1 MQYQN
6 LIGTYDEAKVSVY
19 EDNVY
24 KGKIA
29 WYDVTDIVK
38 DLLDENAPSIM
49 DYASKI
55 EMEVCHLY
63 EGVGSWHMDLHAY
76 VREEYEESIRSE
88 YGTLAIFRDKG
99 GLSLCD
105 DARLIRMTF
114 KNGAVLE
121 ASNSEWGR
129 MIILPGK

>member
-1 MQYQN
+1 MQLEN

-24 KGKIA
+24 NGKIA

-38 DLLDENAPSIM
+38 DLLDENAPSIL

-63 EGVGSWHMDLHAY
+63 EGVGSWHIDLHAY
-76 VREEYEESIRSE
+76 VKEEYDEAIRSK
-88 YGTLAIFRDKG
+88 YGMLACIKDKE
-99 GLSLCD
+99 GLSLCN
-105 DARLIRMTF
+105 DARLIRVTF
-114 KNGAVLE
+114 INGSVLE

-129 MIILPGK
+129 VILLPGK